1 LFLLLLYTIFANS
14 KDNIARENR
23 IMLNKNKELKLY
35 YSIGEVAEMFDVN
48 VSLLR
53 FWEKEFPQLKPKKV
67 GRGIRQYTKEDI
79 EQVKIIYHLV
89 KERGMTLTGARQ
101 RMKNKKEATERNF
114 EIVERLKSIRE
125 ELDNMRKALDSFTY
139 EQLDNLKENLAT
151 PPCD

>member
-1 LFLLLLYTIFANS
+1 
-14 KDNIARENR
+14 
-23 IMLNKNKELKLY
+23 MLNKNKELKLY
-35 YSIGEVAEMFDVN
+35 YSIGEVADMFDVN

-53 FWEKEFPQLKPKKV
+53 FWEKEFPQLKPKKA

-89 KERGMTLTGARQ
+89 KERGMTLTGARE
-101 RMKNKKEATERNF
+101 RMKNKKDATERNV

-125 ELDNMRKALDSFTY
+125 ELDNMRKALDTFTY
-139 EQLDNLKENLAT
+139 EQLDNLKENLTT

>member
-1 LFLLLLYTIFANS
+1 
-14 KDNIARENR
+14 
-23 IMLNKNKELKLY
+23 MLNKNKELKLY

>member
-1 LFLLLLYTIFANS
+1 
-14 KDNIARENR
+14 
-23 IMLNKNKELKLY
+23 
-35 YSIGEVAEMFDVN
+35 
-48 VSLLR
+48 
-53 FWEKEFPQLKPKKV
+53 
-67 GRGIRQYTKEDI
+67 
-79 EQVKIIYHLV
+79 
-89 KERGMTLTGARQ
+89 MTLTGARQ